1 MENQQPIS
9 VGRFEVPEPTP
20 SENLEQLR
28 QQLMQVASTPE
39 GQESLKRLAD
49 QISNDPYN
57 WANQYNQTGA

>member
-9 VGRFEVPEPTP
+9 VSRSEVPELTP

-39 GQESLKRLAD
+39 GQESLKRVAE
-49 QISNDPYN
+49 QISHDPYN
-57 WANQYNQTGA
+57 WANKFNK